1 MRVLIFHGYLLR
13 GTGSNVY
20 NASLAQALAGQGHE
34 VHLLCQDRHAAEL
47 EWVDA
52 VGSWEGGGLDVEEIR
67 DAGHPGRITVYRP
80 EIGGLLPVYVP
91 DSYEGFEVKTFPEL
105 SDAELD
111 RYLAT
116 NVAAVRDVV
125 EAAGEPEAALANHL
139 IMGPVVLARA
149 GLRFAIKV
157 HGSDISYT
165 VRPHPE
171 RFVPYAREGTNAA
184 AGILAGS
191 SHTARALFEV
201 VPDPELRAR
210 TRLGPPG
217 VDVHRFRPHPEPEA
231 LADLSALASRLAAER
246 PQDPEESDDS
256 FGRDGPAVASALRSW
271 GRGDV
276 RVLFVGKLLISKGV
290 DLLAAAWPLVH
301 RSRRA
306 AGQTSPRIL
315 FIGFGA
321 FDSGLRRLVEALER
335 GDLDAAREIAARG
348 RGLEGDEDQPLP
360 ILSGFLAD
368 PPEGYAEAAREA
380 AGSFLIGGR
389 LEHDEVADVM
399 PAGHTFAM
407 PSTWPEAFGMVPAE
421 SAACAVPPVAA
432 DHSGMREVA
441 QLLGEAVGP
450 DLRRLLSF
458 PVGPQAVT
466 ELADRLEGWLALD
479 PERRHQAGLALAERV
494 NELWSWEGV
503 ARAVIAASR
512 GDLGGLPQVVASG
525 GRFMLPE

>member
-20 NASLAQALAGQGHE
+20 NASLAQALAGQGHD
-34 VHLLCQDRHAAEL
+34 VHLLCQDRRAAEL
-47 EWVDA
+47 DWVDA
-52 VGSWEGGGLDVEEIR
+52 VGDWDGGRLQVKGIR
-67 DAGHPGRITVYRP
+67 DAGRAGSVTVYRP
-80 EIGGLLPVYVP
+80 DIGGLLPVYVL
-91 DSYEGFEVKTFPEL
+91 DRYEGFEVKTFPDL

-111 RYLAT
+111 RYLDA

-125 EAAGEPEAALANHL
+125 AAAGHPQAALANHL
-139 IMGPVVLARA
+139 IMGPAILSRA

-171 RFVPYAREGTNAA
+171 RFVPYAREGTNVA

-191 SHTARALFEV
+191 SYTARALFET
-201 VPDPELRAR
+201 VPDPSLSDR

-217 VDVHRFRPHPEPEA
+217 VDIHRFRPHPEEESLRDLDS
-231 LADLSALASRLAAER
+231 LAERLAGEE
-246 PQDPEESDDS
+246 PEEGGEDDS
-256 FGRDGPAVASALRSW
+256 FGRDGPEIAAALQAW
-271 GRGDV
+271 GQGDQ

-301 RSRRA
+301 RARTA
-306 AGQTSPRIL
+306 AGALAPRIL

-321 FDSGLRRLVEALER
+321 FEEGLRILIDALER
-335 GDLDAAREIAARG
+335 GDLEAARDVAARG
-348 RGLEGDEDQPLP
+348 RGLEGAAQPNAPLP

-368 PPEGYAEAAREA
+368 PPEGYTDAARDA
-380 AGSFLIGGR
+380 AGSMLIGGR

-399 PAGHTFAM
+399 PAAHTFTM

-421 SAACAVPPVAA
+421 SAACGVPPTAA

-441 QLLGEAVGP
+441 QVLAEAVP
-450 DLRRLLSF
+450 DDLGRLLSF
-458 PVGPQAVT
+458 PVGPGAVG
-466 ELADRLEGWLALD
+466 E
-479 PERRHQAGLALAERV
+479 LAERV
-494 NELWSWEGV
+494 EGWLSLEPDRRREAGLAFARRVDELWSWDGV
-503 ARAVIAASR
+503 ARTVLAASA
-512 GDLGGLPQVVASG
+512 GELSDLPRVTG
-525 GRFMLPE
+525 